1 MPAFTVVAKWFRSA
15 EVRRRAL
22 TAVTLAALA
31 SCIFLPLSQA
41 LIDARGWRD
50 ALVFLAVILAV
61 VTLLWTHSSC
71 ARPMGSVTR
80 RTRRADCQ
88 QARRYRSRDDDEL
101 RPHAFL
107 LAPPRVTDARKRYSL
122 HVKHDLAGGLRVTMT
137 ALVALLAG
145 LKPHRRSIDQC
156 CLRRTGGERC
166 WRITF
171 HRRRPA
177 CLRATPVP
185 HG

>member
-50 ALVFLAVILAV
+50 ALVILAVILAV
-61 VTLLWTHSSC
+61 VTFRWTHSSC

-122 HVKHDLAGGLRVTMT
+122 QSSTISPAGC
-137 ALVALLAG
+137 A
-145 LKPHRRSIDQC
+145 SQ
-156 CLRRTGGERC
+156 
-166 WRITF
+166 
-171 HRRRPA
+171 
-177 CLRATPVP
+177 
-185 HG
+185 